1 MTKTLMAAILLCAA
15 SLSTKAQCDKKVV
28 LTASKT
34 EHLKADSSLDR
45 SVDEKSVLEFDKTNF
60 TVNITS
66 DGAEEHKMTGTVK
79 SYTCDWKTPFKEGK
93 TVLKVT
99 LADEHESHD
108 LTITIAGKGGKISF
122 LAEADDMPDKK
133 LRLVVDSF
141 EEKK

>member
-1 MTKTLMAAILLCAA
+1 MKKIAMVLSLLWAA
-15 SLSTKAQCDKKVV
+15 STNSYAQCDKKVV
-28 LTASKT
+28 LTSSKT
-34 EHLKADSSLDR
+34 EHLKADSSVDR

-60 TVNITS
+60 TVTITS
-66 DGAEEHKMTGTVK
+66 EGAEEHKMTGTVK
-79 SYTCDWKTPFKEGK
+79 SYTCDWKVPYKEGK

-108 LTITIAGKGGKISF
+108 LTITIGGKAGKISF